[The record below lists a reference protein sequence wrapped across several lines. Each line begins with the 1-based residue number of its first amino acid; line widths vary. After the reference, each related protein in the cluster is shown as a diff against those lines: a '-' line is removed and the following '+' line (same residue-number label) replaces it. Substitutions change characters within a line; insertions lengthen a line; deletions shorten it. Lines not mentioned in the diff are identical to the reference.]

1 MKVLITGTSSGIG
14 AGLAHYYLA
23 NDCEVY
29 GISRKTNTS
38 LAKNSNFKFLD
49 QDLSKFEELEKNI
62 PAFLSDLQSIDLV
75 VLNAGVLSEIKDMK
89 NTTLEE
95 INQVM
100 NINVWANKVLI
111 DVLFKHVNE
120 IKQLVAISSGAAVN
134 GSRGWNAYSLSKAS
148 LNMLINLY
156 SKELTNTH
164 LSALAPGLVDTNMQ
178 EYLCNFP
185 DDETFPTI
193 KKLKNARGTEHMPNP
208 EQAAQM
214 LAEAMEKLKSYE
226 SGSFV
231 DIRKM

>member
-156 SKELTNTH
+156 SKELTNSH

-178 EYLCNFP
+178 EYLCNFL

-193 KKLKNARGTEHMPNP
+193 KKLKNARGTEHMPNS